1 LVLGLLAGLA
11 FLVFGNL
18 IGVLPWAAYSAAILA
33 LAVSATGLSLKS
45 RIALMIALPTM
56 HLSWGVGFIKGAI
69 VGAGTTIDQGR
80 LSRKAAGK

>member
-1 LVLGLLAGLA
+1 LALLA
-11 FLVFGNL
+11 FGNIL
-18 IGVLPWAAYSAAILA
+18 GILPWAAYSAAILA
-33 LAVSATGLSLKS
+33 LAVSANGLSMKS
-45 RIALMIALPTM
+45 RVALMIALPTM